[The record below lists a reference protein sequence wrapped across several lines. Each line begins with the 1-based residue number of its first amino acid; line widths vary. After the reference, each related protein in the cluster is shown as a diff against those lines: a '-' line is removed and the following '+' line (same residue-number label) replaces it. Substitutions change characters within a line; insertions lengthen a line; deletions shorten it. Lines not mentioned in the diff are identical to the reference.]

1 MQSFH
6 RSALKTL
13 IYYDKT
19 RNRTELATDNNHF
32 IFNNLLKFLLIKKSI
47 NRRENILLGVGPT

>member
-19 RNRTELATDNNHF
+19 RNRTELATDNNSF
-32 IFNNLLKFLLIKKSI
+32 YF
-47 NRRENILLGVGPT
+47 